1 MSAYWPKSLM
11 SKSPI
16 TVALFTT
23 DPKFYVKW
31 GAKTIFTNV
40 FQLNFT
46 NKWGSSIDKKNLWAP
61 EIYLWRFLLI
71 EIIEANKIIRL
82 M

>member
-46 NKWGSSIDKKNLWAP
+46 NKWGSSIDKK
-61 EIYLWRFLLI
+61 IYGLQRFICGVFFSLKLLRQ
-71 EIIEANKIIRL
+71 IR
-82 M
+82 